1 MLDDKLKEIFWG
13 WHKKIE
19 ELKPTTGQSAHML
32 YGLTDEDAIAQI
44 KQAFAESFVLT
55 PKGEPP
61 IEVNNYDRNARYRT
75 GQEWYSEFVHELK
88 AFYTDL
94 DIPQQE
100 AALEAAKKA
109 SGQ

>member
-1 MLDDKLKEIFWG
+1 MLDDKLKEILEEAVYDSDYESVPRMIAKI
-13 WHKKIE
+13 KK
-19 ELKPTTGQSAHML
+19 
-32 YGLTDEDAIAQI
+32 
-44 KQAFAESFVLT
+44 AFAE
-55 PKGEPP
+55 EPSLRSIP
-61 IEVNNYDRNARYRT
+61 MEGDSIMINGVTYMT